1 MRRLYP
7 DPADPVDP
15 LDVYADLPRAAGRP
29 GLRVGMIESADGAA
43 AVDGVSGGLGSAGDH
58 AVFLALRSLTDVVLV
73 GAGTVRAEGYGPPV
87 LPEELVAARERRGQG
102 PLPRIAVVTRS
113 CRLDWGSPL
122 FARPTS
128 RSIVVTC
135 GQAPPERLARA
146 ANVAEVLVA
155 GVSDVDLPEA
165 LRILGE
171 RGAGAVLGEG
181 GPTLNGRLAAAGLID
196 ELCMTVA
203 PVVAAGHAGR
213 IVAGPALRPP
223 QAMDLSSACE
233 EDGYLFLR
241 YRPPV
246 A

>member
-1 MRRLYP
+1 MRRLHP

-43 AVDGVSGGLGSAGDH
+43 AVDGRSGGLGSRGDH

-73 GAGTVRAEGYGPPV
+73 GAGTVRAEGYGPPA
-87 LPEELVAARERRGQG
+87 LPDELVAARERRGQA

-113 CRLDWGSPL
+113 ARLDWDSPL

-128 RSIVVTC
+128 RPIVVTC
-135 GQAPPERLARA
+135 AQAPPDCLERA
-146 ANVAEVLVA
+146 AAVAEVVVA
-155 GVSDVDLPEA
+155 GDSEVDLPDA
-165 LRILGE
+165 LRLLGE
-171 RGAGAVLGEG
+171 GGGRAVLGEG

-196 ELCMTVA
+196 ELCVTVA
-203 PVVAAGHAGR
+203 PVVAAGDAGR

-223 QAMDLSSACE
+223 LAMGLASACE

-241 YRPPV
+241 YR
-246 A
+246 AARA